1 MKRLGQLL
9 LGIVFTALL
18 LLSCRALVT
27 RPEAEAEAAPP
38 PPPMQA
44 ALTAAAETT
53 SAEDALAQDQ
63 PGTASR
69 RLLSG
74 VVETAQPPAGI
85 PVRDGNGTPLGRKP
99 YVRTVYTACRLEE
112 TSG

>member
-1 MKRLGQLL
+1 MKRLGHFM
-9 LGIVFTALL
+9 LGAVFAALL
-18 LLSCRALVT
+18 LLSCRALVA
-27 RPEAEAEAAPP
+27 RPEAEAETAPL

-44 ALTAAAETT
+44 ALTAAAESA
-53 SAEDALAQDQ
+53 SAEDALAQEQ

-69 RLLSG
+69 RLLASAIQ
-74 VVETAQPPAGI
+74 TADLPAHI
-85 PVRDGNGTPLGRKP
+85 PVRDGNGTPLGRRP